1 MHLPLSTLH
10 MLGRFDDPY
19 AGADRNLLELRA
31 ALDSRRTV
39 RLWSDGPAHAFY
51 RRQGVQAINV
61 AQGQFPKQGMLLIS
75 GVHIQVDEWLRH
87 AKLDRLAVSYN
98 LPNHGALFAM
108 LARLEDLC
116 PLESEILF
124 VSPALQASVGLPGR
138 VEPSLID
145 LEPYLQIPLRPTR
158 QPVTV
163 GRLSRDA
170 IEKHHPQDA
179 SLYRMLAARG
189 VRVRVMGGTCLG
201 PAIGNV
207 PGVELLA
214 AGAENNTDFLSSL
227 DVFFYRTGSFY
238 EAYGRV
244 IFEAMASGLPLVASA
259 HGGYSAWVHGDNGVA
274 LVENQEQAVSNL
286 LDLCQVPATRLTMGQ
301 KARHHADQLH
311 GPSAQLAVLQNY
323 LR

>member
-1 MHLPLSTLH
+1 

-19 AGADRNLLELRA
+19 AGADRNLLELGA
-31 ALDSRRTV
+31 ALHAHRPV
-39 RLWSDGPAHAFY
+39 CLWSDGPAHAFY
-51 RRQGVQAINV
+51 LNQGVQAINV
-61 AQGQFPKQGMLLIS
+61 AQGQFPKLGMLLIS
-75 GVHIQVDEWLRH
+75 GVHIKVDEWLQH
-87 AKLDRLAVSYN
+87 AKLERLAVSYN

-116 PLESEILF
+116 PLECEILF
-124 VSPALQASVGLPGR
+124 VSPALQASVGLPGSI
-138 VEPSLID
+138 EPSLID
-145 LEPYLQIPLRPTR
+145 LKPYLQIPLRPTR

-179 SLYRMLAARG
+179 SVYRMLAAQG

-201 PAIGNV
+201 PAVGNL

-214 AGAENNTDFLSSL
+214 AGAENNTEFLSSL

-259 HGGYSAWVHGDNGVA
+259 HGGYSAWVQGDHGVA
-274 LVENQEQAVSNL
+274 LIENQEQAVSSL
-286 LDLCQVPATRLTMGQ
+286 LDLCQSPAARLAMGQ

-311 GPSAQLAVLQNY
+311 GTSAKQAILENY